1 LAERFIKQKIS
12 KNINDFRNDCVI
24 LSIPPS

>member
-12 KNINDFRNDCVI
+12 KNINDFRNDCLI
-24 LSIPPS
+24 LTIPLS

>member
-1 LAERFIKQKIS
+1 LAERFMKQQIN
-12 KNINDFRNDCVI
+12 KNMNDFRNECVI

>member
-1 LAERFIKQKIS
+1 LAERFIKQQIN
-12 KNINDFRNDCVI
+12 KNMNDFRNDCVI